1 MVCHGRHCENCSNS
15 IPYGF
20 KDIKRPLANGF
31 FSDWILYKYIHAYIH
46 FKAIIATS
54 VYLQKI
60 STTNIYFS
68 HLFIS
73 ISSRCINK

>member
-1 MVCHGRHCENCSNS
+1 MAVIVKIVQTPFPTVSKISKDHLQMAFFLT
-15 IPYGF
+15 GF
-20 KDIKRPLANGF
+20 YTNT
-31 FSDWILYKYIHAYIH
+31 YIH